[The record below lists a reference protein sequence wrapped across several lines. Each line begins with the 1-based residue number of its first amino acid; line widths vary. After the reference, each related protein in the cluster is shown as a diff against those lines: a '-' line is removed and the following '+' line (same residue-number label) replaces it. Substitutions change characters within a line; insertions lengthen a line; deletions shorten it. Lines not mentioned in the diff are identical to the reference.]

1 MGTPPAYRAA
11 NPARLFPHPQKH
23 AEDARVP
30 GGLTADA
37 APLMCAGVTTFNALR
52 NSGAGPGD
60 LVAVLGF
67 GGLGHLGA
75 QFAAKMGF
83 RTVGLARG
91 KDKEALA
98 RQLGAA
104 HYIDTQSGDP
114 SAELQKLGS
123 ESLSGHSYRGECDGR
138 SSWRSRPQWQDADRR
153 RCWSNSAI
161 SGCPSL

>member
-1 MGTPPAYRAA
+1 
-11 NPARLFPHPQKH
+11 
-23 AEDARVP
+23 
-30 GGLTADA
+30 
-37 APLMCAGVTTFNALR
+37 
-52 NSGAGPGD
+52 
-60 LVAVLGF
+60 
-67 GGLGHLGA
+67 GLGHLGA
-75 QFAAKMGF
+75 QLAAKMGF

-114 SAELQKLGS
+114 SAELQKLGGAKVFLATVTEGS
-123 ESLSGHSYRGECDGR
+123 ALAAAVGGLGLK
-138 SSWRSRPQWQDADRR
+138 WQDADRR